1 MQQVQL
7 QQLVQ
12 RVSQTVFGQPF
23 LHEARFN
30 TRLRTTGGRYLLRTH
45 DLEFN
50 PVFVADERTFLGIIK
65 HELVHYHLHLQ
76 GKGYQHRD
84 ADFKQLLA
92 QVDGLRFAPKIA
104 TRKHYWLYACT
115 NGHEI
120 ARQRRIKTQRYV
132 CAQCQG
138 RIRLIGETTR

>member
-1 MQQVQL
+1 MQQAQL

-12 RVSQTVFGQPF
+12 RVSQTVFRQPF

-50 PVFVADERTFLGIIK
+50 PAFVDDEAIFLGIIK
-65 HELVHYHLHLQ
+65 HELVHYHLHLRGQ
-76 GKGYQHRD
+76 GYRHRD

-92 QVDGLRFAPKIA
+92 QVEGLRFAPRDMTPK
-104 TRKHYWLYACT
+104 RYWVYACA
-115 NGHEI
+115 NGHEFF
-120 ARQRRIKTQRYV
+120 RQRRMQTQRYV
-132 CAQCQG
+132 CKQCQG